1 MSESPKMEP
10 EYGVLRPTLM
20 GGEPDTLDYHDQ
32 ARYNTR
38 AWAEAEVA
46 SWRSRGQRAHV
57 VTREWQLW
65 RPSETYPAEGPLQD
79 VHCAW
84 CDDRARGS
92 AFFPG
97 NDYWYAS
104 CGRLLHGFAFEPTER
119 WRDG

>member
-10 EYGVLRPTLM
+10 EYGVLRPTLI
-20 GGEPDTLDYHDQ
+20 GGEPDTLDFHDNPK
-32 ARYNTR
+32 YNTR
-38 AWAEAEVA
+38 DWAVREVEN
-46 SWRSRGQRAHV
+46 WRSKGQRAHV

-65 RPSETYPAEGPLQD
+65 KVGETRPAEAPPLD
-79 VHCAW
+79 VLCAW

-97 NDYWYAS
+97 GPHWHAS